1 MDKFKKILELTDD
14 KLALV
19 SGGETTPEQEEALM
33 RLVTQAN
40 ELFIKWYNENPNATY
55 PEQNKKMEELLENVY
70 NGMSETDRM
79 LLAEFMAK

>member
-1 MDKFKKILELTDD
+1 
-14 KLALV
+14 
-19 SGGETTPEQEEALM
+19 M

-55 PEQNKKMEELLENVY
+55 PEQSKKMEELLENVY